1 LLCGYLNGI
10 IFVGL
15 WVAILYL
22 FSTYSVFKALNP
34 IDTALLRFNFVVSNT
49 IVINDNDRIVIKRE
63 NEKKYPK

>member
-1 LLCGYLNGI
+1 MG
-10 IFVGL
+10 V
-15 WVAILYL
+15 LYL
-22 FSTYSVFKALNP
+22 FSTYSFFTVLNP